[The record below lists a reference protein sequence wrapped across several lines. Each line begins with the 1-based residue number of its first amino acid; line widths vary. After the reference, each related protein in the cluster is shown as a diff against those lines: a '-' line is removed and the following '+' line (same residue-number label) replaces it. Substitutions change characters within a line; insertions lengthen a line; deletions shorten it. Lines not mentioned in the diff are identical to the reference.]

1 MDEYVYALDIGSSKI
16 CGAAGKKEKTGRV
29 QIVGVTTVPCIGLK
43 KGIVVDIDSTAS
55 SINNC
60 IEQLNK
66 IIDREI
72 TKIFISLSGGMCELI
87 PSRGVVAVS
96 SEDREINNSDV
107 KRVLNAS
114 RIVSIQSNKEI
125 IGVIPKQFI
134 IDGYDN
140 IKDPVGMSGM
150 KLEVESEVIVSQT
163 TIVNNLLKS
172 VQKAGLEVEGIVL
185 EPLAVAQAVT
195 KKDENLINIA
205 IIDVGYEKTDI
216 AIYKNGNLK
225 HTECISLGGNA
236 ITNDIAI
243 CLKIPYSEAEKLKI
257 KYGTMYK
264 SSSNSNGNIKV
275 NVSYNE
281 SIMLEINTLM
291 EIMEARIEEIF
302 TLINNKLISSGYMD
316 EIDVII
322 LAGGGISEF
331 NNISEACRAK
341 LNKPVRIGAPDFVG
355 ASNPIFNTAIGIIK
369 DVYNTS
375 NFKNF
380 EKNNQIDYENT
391 NNVNKNNKSNMN
403 YKVNKNESVI
413 TKIKVFLADF
423 F

>member
-1 MDEYVYALDIGSSKI
+1 MDEYIFALDIGSSKI
-16 CGAAGKKEKTGRV
+16 CGAAGKIERTGGI
-29 QIVGVTTVPCIGLK
+29 QIVGVTTVPSNGLK

-60 IEQLNK
+60 IEQLK
-66 IIDREI
+66 KMIDREI
-72 TKIFISLSGGMCELI
+72 TKVFISLSGGMCELI
-87 PSRGVVAVS
+87 PSKGVVAVS
-96 SEDREINNSDV
+96 SEDREIKKSDV

-114 RIVSIQSNKEI
+114 RIISIPSNKEI
-125 IGVIPKQFI
+125 IGVIPKQFL

-172 VQKAGLEVEGIVL
+172 VQKSGLEVEGIVL

-195 KKDENLINIA
+195 KRDENLINIA
-205 IIDVGYEKTDI
+205 IVDVGYEKTDI
-216 AIYKNGNLK
+216 AVYKNGNLK
-225 HTECISLGGNA
+225 YTESIHLGGNA
-236 ITNDIAI
+236 ITNDIAV

-257 KYGTMYK
+257 KYGSMYRT
-264 SSSNSNGNIKV
+264 SFITDESIKV

-281 SIMLEINTLM
+281 SIMVSSHNLM

-302 TLINNKLISSGYMD
+302 LLINDKLKSSGYMD
-316 EIDVII
+316 EIATII

-331 NNISEACRAK
+331 SNISEFGRTI

-355 ASNPIFNTAIGIIK
+355 ASNPIFNTAVGIIK
-369 DVYNTS
+369 DAYFSTNFN
-375 NFKNF
+375 NFK
-380 EKNNQIDYENT
+380 KNNQIDFES
-391 NNVNKNNKSNMN
+391 NNKLNKHNKSNTN
-403 YKVNKNESVI
+403 SKAFKNENVI
-413 TKIKVFLADF
+413 TKIKDFLADF